1 MKTWIAGAL
10 AGLATVA
17 AVAGNAWAQDTR
29 PVRLMV
35 GAGAGGVAIANG

>member
-10 AGLATVA
+10 AGMATVA
-17 AVAGNAWAQDTR
+17 AAVTTGAWAQDTR

-35 GAGAGGVAIANG
+35 GAPPAAAPT